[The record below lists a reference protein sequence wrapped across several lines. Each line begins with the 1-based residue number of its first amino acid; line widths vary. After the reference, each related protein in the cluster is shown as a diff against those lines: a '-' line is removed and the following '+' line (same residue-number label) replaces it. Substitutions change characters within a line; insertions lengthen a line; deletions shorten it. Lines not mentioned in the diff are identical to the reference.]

1 MKKSVSIITSLMLI
15 SSSLSALAVADEE
28 PNKRPVAIGART
40 THVSR
45 DYVRPPLDDIV
56 EAKKATQTAIL
67 EQQEAAALAAAKKR
81 EQERAERV
89 AAREA
94 AERKAAAERAEKA
107 RQQKPERSKNVV
119 PAPRKPSYSAPSGN
133 IKTYAAGLVGQGQF
147 GCLDSLFNRE
157 SGWNPSAANPSS
169 GAYGIPQALPGSKM
183 ASAGSDWRTNP
194 YTQVRWGVS
203 YIKSRYGTP
212 CSAWAH
218 SQSVGWY

>member
-1 MKKSVSIITSLMLI
+1 MKKSVSIIASLLLLG
-15 SSSLSALAVADEE
+15 SSLSALAGSDDGE
-28 PNKRPVAIGART
+28 PSKQTVAIERQT

-56 EAKKATQTAIL
+56 EAKKAMQAA
-67 EQQEAAALAAAKKR
+67 QAEAAFAAAKKR

-89 AAREA
+89 AARKA
-94 AERKAAAERAEKA
+94 AERQAAAERAEKA
-107 RQQKPERSKNVV
+107 RQQKREQSKNVV
-119 PAPRKPSYSAPSGN
+119 PTPRKPRYSAPSGN
-133 IKTYAAGLVGQGQF
+133 IKTYAAGLVGASQF

>member
-1 MKKSVSIITSLMLI
+1 MKKSVSIIASLMLI
-15 SSSLSALAVADEE
+15 GTSLSVVASADDEPSKQTVAVERQT
-28 PNKRPVAIGART
+28 NQ
-40 THVSR
+40 VSR
-45 DYVRPPLDDIV
+45 DYVRPPLEDDIV
-56 EAKKATQTAIL
+56 EAKRATRAGII
-67 EQQEAAALAAAKKR
+67 EQQFAAEKKR
-81 EQERAERV
+81 DQERAERA

-94 AERKAAAERAEKA
+94 AEKKADAEQAERV
-107 RQQKPERSKNVV
+107 RQQKRD
-119 PAPRKPSYSAPSGN
+119 RSGN
-133 IKTYAAGLVGQGQF
+133 RSTPPRQKTYSKPAGGIKQYAASLVGQGQF

-157 SGWNPSAANPSS
+157 SGWNPYAANPSS